1 MLLPLLFSAAGIILW
16 GFAFLYIRSYLKRHT
31 GSELLRKWQDEAG
44 RLISEIDAA
53 TDRDSALV
61 EDRIKTLRALLEDV
75 DRRISVYVR
84 EAGRQ
89 KNQEAAYAELGRRRP
104 SGSLSAAL
112 PPAEE
117 LPAGLPAAPK
127 PPDAGEAS
135 PSPAPPGTGG
145 RALPPELPR
154 IVHPPQPVEPK
165 PPSFSE
171 QVAKLVGAGF
181 SPELIAS
188 RLGVTIG
195 EAELAVAL
203 FQRKQG
209 DRGNVSR

>member
-1 MLLPLLFSAAGIILW
+1 MLFPLLFSAAGIILW

-44 RLISEIDAA
+44 RLIAEIDAA

-75 DRRISVYVR
+75 DRRITVYVR

-89 KNQEAAYAELGRRRP
+89 KNHEAAYAELGRRRP
-104 SGSLSAAL
+104 SAFPAL
-112 PPAEE
+112 PPAGEI
-117 LPAGLPAAPK
+117 PAGLPAAPK

-135 PSPAPPGTGG
+135 PSPAAPGTAG
-145 RALPPELPR
+145 RAFPPELPR
-154 IVHPPQPVEPK
+154 IVHPPKPVEPK

-203 FQRKQG
+203 FQRKQEG
-209 DRGNVSR
+209 GNVPH

>member
-61 EDRIKTLRALLEDV
+61 EDRIKTLRTLLEDV
-75 DRRISVYVR
+75 DRRVAVYVR

-104 SGSLSAAL
+104 SASPAL
-112 PPAEE
+112 PPAGEI
-117 LPAGLPAAPK
+117 PVAPK

-135 PSPAPPGTGG
+135 SSPAPPGMTMPAE

-154 IVHPPQPVEPK
+154 IIHPPQPVEPK

-209 DRGNVSR
+209 DRGNVPR